1 MRETVCLL
9 LGFALLAFGSRLLYR
24 FYLKICVRLTKPDRA
39 LPQDC
44 GPLALVLTGVSLFTI
59 FLLLVMAYM
68 GAFLDLPPSTGS
80 VLLAGALLLAFDDL
94 LIFAGWQYGRRK
106 EQANLTDQL
115 ALQKRQT
122 EVGYY
127 RALEEQY
134 DRQRVLIHDIRK
146 HLETLRD
153 LAEEGLEE
161 EVARYVRELEAS
173 PALQNKVRICGN
185 RILDVILRRYGEICQ
200 EKGIAFLVD
209 VRDKSVDFLEPG
221 DMTALFGN
229 LLENAVE
236 AAAGAAQGLQGAKE
250 PYLELMVDARP
261 GSLLVITLVN
271 SCREAPKSDGRGG
284 FLTRKAP
291 GAGHGTGM
299 KSIRDTVEKYGGT
312 MRQYYEEEGKLFHTV
327 ILLK

>member
-24 FYLKICVRLTKPDRA
+24 FYLKICVRLTKADSTR
-39 LPQDC
+39 PQDC

-284 FLTRKAP
+284 FLTRKPP

>member
-9 LGFALLAFGSRLLYR
+9 LGFALLAFGGRLLHL
-24 FYLKICVRLTKPDRA
+24 FYLKICARLTRADSA
-39 LPQDC
+39 LPRDYE
-44 GPLALVLTGVSLFTI
+44 PLALVLTGVSLFTI
-59 FLLLVMAYM
+59 FTLLVMAYM
-68 GAFLDLPPSTGS
+68 GAVLERPPSTGS
-80 VLLAGALLLAFDDL
+80 VLLAGGLVIVVDNL
-94 LIFAGWQYGRRK
+94 LIFAGWQYSRRK
-106 EQANLTDQL
+106 EQANLADQL

-161 EVARYVRELEAS
+161 EVAQYVRELEAS
-173 PALQNKVRICGN
+173 PALQSKVRICGN

-200 EKGIAFLVD
+200 EKGVAFLVD
-209 VRDKSVDFLEPG
+209 VRDKSVDFLEPS

-236 AAAGAAQGLQGAKE
+236 AAVEAARGLQGAQE

-271 SCREAPKSDGRGG
+271 SCREAPKSNGRGG
-284 FLTRKAP
+284 FLTRKASEE
-291 GAGHGTGM
+291 GHGTGL

>member
-24 FYLKICVRLTKPDRA
+24 FYLKICVRLSKADSA

-44 GPLALVLTGVSLFTI
+44 GPLALVLAGVSLFTI

-236 AAAGAAQGLQGAKE
+236 ASAGARDA
-250 PYLELMVDARP
+250 YLELMVDARP
-261 GSLLVITLVN
+261 GSLLVVTLVN

>member
-1 MRETVCLL
+1 
-9 LGFALLAFGSRLLYR
+9 
-24 FYLKICVRLTKPDRA
+24 
-39 LPQDC
+39 
-44 GPLALVLTGVSLFTI
+44 
-59 FLLLVMAYM
+59 
-68 GAFLDLPPSTGS
+68 
-80 VLLAGALLLAFDDL
+80 
-94 LIFAGWQYGRRK
+94 
-106 EQANLTDQL
+106 
-115 ALQKRQT
+115 
-122 EVGYY
+122 
-127 RALEEQY
+127 
-134 DRQRVLIHDIRK
+134 
-146 HLETLRD
+146 
-153 LAEEGLEE
+153 
-161 EVARYVRELEAS
+161 
-173 PALQNKVRICGN
+173 
-185 RILDVILRRYGEICQ
+185 
-200 EKGIAFLVD
+200 IAFLVD

-236 AAAGAAQGLQGAKE
+236 AAQDLQGAKE

-271 SCREAPKSDGRGG
+271 SCREAPRSDGRGG